1 MATQVAMDFET
12 PTPVEYK
19 RKKWFLNVEK
29 IIRIFIKKPEYIY
42 LGQKPTPRSIILSN
56 HEGASAPLALELYSR
71 LPIRFWGANEMNK
84 NMKTAYEYQTVTYYH
99 GKKHWNLHLAR
110 LFCLLATPLT
120 RMFYIGLD
128 LISTYGDVRFKNT
141 LTQSIAALKKNHT
154 LVIFPENSSKGYFRE
169 LVGFHQ
175 GALMLLELCRKN
187 KLDVPVHVAYYK
199 KDTKQYV
206 IDAPITVSQLLGQG
220 LSRAELAQKLC
231 DRCNTLGKMELQN

>member
-1 MATQVAMDFET
+1 MATQVKIAFDS
-12 PTPVEYK
+12 PISVEYT
-19 RKKWFLNVEK
+19 RKKWFLNLKK
-29 IIRIFIKKPEYIY
+29 IIKLFIKKPEFVY

-56 HEGASAPLALELYSR
+56 HEGASVPLKLELYGE

-84 NMKTAYEYQTVTYYH
+84 NMKTAYRYQTVTYYH

-110 LFCLLATPLT
+110 IFCLLATPLT

-128 LISTYGDVRFKNT
+128 LISSYSDVRFKNT

-175 GALMLLELCRKN
+175 GALMLIELCK
-187 KLDVPVHVAYYK
+187 KHGLDVPVYIAYYK
-199 KDTKQYV
+199 KDTKQFV
-206 IDAPITVSQLLGQG
+206 FDAPVTVSQLLGQR